1 MGNQFIYNLG
11 CGDDITGFFFAYVQ
25 THQIVCIKHVQ
36 GVVLYGQG
44 LRENISVNNIDLT
57 KS

>member
-1 MGNQFIYNLG
+1 MISQV
-11 CGDDITGFFFAYVQ
+11 FFFAYVQ